1 MPFYHTEKVP
11 SIISLLFLL
20 KGVWDYVKF
29 ILYIYEAVICFS
41 PFIFLTWHISLI
53 DFSNAKPTL
62 HSWIKHHLVVMYY
75 PLYSARFDWYFV
87 KEFCICVHDGYC
99 SINFFSYD
107 IFVRIKYWGY
117 ACHIKWVGKCSICL
131 YRLKELMKDWY

>member
-1 MPFYHTEKVP
+1 MVKVKVLSHFQIIGEQGYFTIKYYASLGFFWMPFYHTEKVP

-29 ILYIYEAVICFS
+29 ILYIYEAVICFP

-75 PLYSARFDWYFV
+75 PYILPDLIDILLR
-87 KEFCICVHDGYC
+87 
-99 SINFFSYD
+99 NFASVFMMD
-107 IFVRIKYWGY
+107 IV
-117 ACHIKWVGKCSICL
+117 L
-131 YRLKELMKDWY
+131 